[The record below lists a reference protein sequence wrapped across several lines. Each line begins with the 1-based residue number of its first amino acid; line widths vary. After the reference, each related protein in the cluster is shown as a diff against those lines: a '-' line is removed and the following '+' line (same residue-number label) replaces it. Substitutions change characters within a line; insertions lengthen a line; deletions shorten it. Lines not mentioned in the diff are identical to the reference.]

1 MQLVLF
7 VTGPAY
13 GTQNARTA
21 YLFAQKIISSSM
33 NNLQLDLIFFYG
45 EGIYNA
51 NRYTYPANDE
61 FDLVR
66 AWYQMN
72 LEHDIPLYICSS
84 AGMRRGVGVFT
95 NNKTLERID
104 NIERGFKIRGLGSLV
119 KSMLSCDRLVQF

>member
-21 YLFAQKIISSSM
+21 YLFAQKIISSSI
-33 NNLQLDLIFFYG
+33 NPQLDLIFYG

-51 NRYTYPANDE
+51 NRYTYPATDE

-72 LEHDIPLYICSS
+72 LEYEIPLYICSS
-84 AGMRRGVGVFT
+84 AAMRRGVGIFT
-95 NNKTLERID
+95 HNKTLEQIN
-104 NIERGFKIRGLGSLV
+104 NIESGFKIRGLGSLV
-119 KSMLSCDRLVQF
+119 KSMLDCDRLVQF